1 MPKDTVTAPMEPFT
15 SDEETALYERL
26 DRLSVAELA
35 SYIGSAKSSL
45 GNRALN
51 PTWRPRVELA
61 LKHAELAHVREEAA
75 AARLAAEPPAA
86 VVAPAAKPKKTAKA
100 AAGKAAE
107 AAEAAEET
115 DEE

>member
-1 MPKDTVTAPMEPFT
+1 MHKDTVTAPMEAFT
-15 SDEETALYERL
+15 SDEEAALYERL
-26 DRLSVAELA
+26 DRLSVSELEA
-35 SYIGSAKSSL
+35 YIGSAKSSL
-45 GNRALN
+45 DNRALN

-107 AAEAAEET
+107 SAEAAEET